1 MCRWIAYLGTPV
13 FVEDFVCMPCQS
25 LIAQSR
31 RSHEA
36 HSEMNAD
43 GFGLGWYGERGTPGV
58 FRDIRPAWSD
68 ENLMSLAHQI
78 KSGLFFAHVR
88 ASTGTSTTRANCHPF
103 SLGTMMFM
111 HNGQIG
117 GYERL
122 RRRIDA
128 LIPDV
133 LYNDRTGTTDSEA
146 LFLMMIGDGLAD
158 GPQATFERAAAV
170 VAQHQQAVGITEA
183 FRCTAAWSDG
193 KTVWAVRYSS
203 DDKPPSLYTR
213 ELPDGSGT
221 LVVSEPLDAARD
233 GWQAVPPQSFVTVTR
248 ASVVVTPLTGLP
260 APKPTRQL
268 ANATG

>member
-13 FVEDFVCMPCQS
+13 FVEDFVCVPCQS

-31 RSHEA
+31 NAREA

-43 GFGLGWYGERGTPGV
+43 GFGLGWYGERPTPGV

-78 KSGLFFAHVR
+78 KSGLYFAHVR

-103 SLGTMMFM
+103 TQGRMLFM

-117 GYERL
+117 GYERV
-122 RRRIDA
+122 RRAIDA
-128 LIPDV
+128 GISDA

-146 LFLMMIGDGLAD
+146 LFLTMVGDGLAD
-158 GPQATFERAAAV
+158 TPQATFERAALM
-170 VAQHQQAVGITEA
+170 VARAQAKAGVTEA

-193 KTVWAVRYSS
+193 QTLWAVRYSS
-203 DDKPPSLYTR
+203 DDKPPSLYLR
-213 ELPDGSGT
+213 ELPDRSGT
-221 LVVSEPLDAARD
+221 LVVSEPLDTARD

-248 ASVVVTPLTGLP
+248 TSVTVTPLRVKVG
-260 APKPTRQL
+260 AV
-268 ANATG
+268 G